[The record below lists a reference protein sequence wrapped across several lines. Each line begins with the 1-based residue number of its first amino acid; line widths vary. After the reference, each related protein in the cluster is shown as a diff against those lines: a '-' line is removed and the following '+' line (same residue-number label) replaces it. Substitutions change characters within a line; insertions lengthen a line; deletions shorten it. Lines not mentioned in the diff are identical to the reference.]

1 MRRTTTAALAVTS
14 SLLACAVSTAAHA
27 QQPAEPQQPEQAPPE
42 GQAASPARPRTDA
55 RPEAE
60 SGWGGPIS
68 QLVYLDAQTGVE
80 SVQLRTFFAD
90 FNTVSAGFLPTWGVG
105 PTARVGGGLRL
116 GFVTLGLRGR
126 VAAYDDPS
134 TVGPW
139 QIWTLDA
146 EVGVR
151 VPLHR
156 LEPHLVFAAGYSS
169 FGGFGSA
176 VAGLS
181 DGLDVHGAD
190 VRLGAGVDYW
200 VAHNVSLGLDLD
212 GELLAIARPG
222 VSIADLAIAKRV
234 GTLDDARA
242 RVLEAS
248 GTSVGTGAS
257 LYASVGLHF

>member
-1 MRRTTTAALAVTS
+1 MAPLRTRVVPVVVS
-14 SLLACAVSTAAHA
+14 SLLACAGSAVAQA
-27 QQPAEPQQPEQAPPE
+27 QQPAPAEGAA
-42 GQAASPARPRTDA
+42 GQARPASDA
-55 RPEAE
+55 RPTIQPE
-60 SGWGGPIS
+60 SGGPVS
-68 QLVYLDAQTGVE
+68 QHVYLDAQTGIE

-90 FNTVSAGFLPTWGVG
+90 FNTVSAGVLPTWGVG
-105 PTARVGGGLRL
+105 PTARVGGGLRF
-116 GFVTLGLRGR
+116 GFLTLGLRGR
-126 VAAYDDPS
+126 VAAYDDPA

-146 EVGVR
+146 EIGVR

-156 LEPHLVFAAGYSS
+156 VEPHVVLAAGYSS

-181 DGLDVHGAD
+181 QGLAVHGGD

-200 VAHNVSLGLDLD
+200 VARNVSLGLDLD

-222 VSIADLAIAKRV
+222 VAIADLATAKQI

-248 GTSVGTGAS
+248 GTSIGAAAS
-257 LYASVGLHF
+257 LNASVGLHF